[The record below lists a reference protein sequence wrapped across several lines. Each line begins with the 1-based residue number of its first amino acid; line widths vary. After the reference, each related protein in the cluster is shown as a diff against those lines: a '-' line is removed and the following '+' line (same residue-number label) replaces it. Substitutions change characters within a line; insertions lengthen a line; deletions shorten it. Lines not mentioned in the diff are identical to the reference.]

1 MVICV
6 NDVLIISGSVIKEM
20 IETQNTYGDLWDYC
34 ALFLGTGTLL
44 VWMGMLR
51 YLGFFPA
58 YNVLLLTLKGAL
70 PKCMRFLFCALLIYF
85 GFVFCGWVILGPYHF
100 KFKTVLS
107 TSECLFS
114 LVNGTHSL

>member
-1 MVICV
+1 MKRT
-6 NDVLIISGSVIKEM
+6 LLLTS
-20 IETQNTYGDLWDYC
+20 
-34 ALFLGTGTLL
+34 ALFLGSGTLL

-70 PKCMRFLFCALLIYF
+70 PHCGRFLFVALIIYF
-85 GFVFCGWVILGPYHF
+85 GFVFSGWVILGPYHF
-100 KFKTVLS
+100 KFRTVMS

-114 LVNGTHSL
+114 LVNG